1 MKISPATNAVP
12 RVKVNALFSSEEAAA
27 LQKLLENLTEED
39 CRKLADSDDE
49 AAAFLQAA
57 NKMRRQLN
65 AAEDIPAM
73 PDYDD

>member
-12 RVKVNALFSSEEAAA
+12 RVRVNALFSETEAAA
-27 LQKLLENLTEED
+27 LQKLLESLTEED
-39 CRKLADSDDE
+39 YRKLADSDDE